1 MEVWPLDKLG
11 QEGLRVMGCGDNLA
25 HIYGWYAVTL
35 STPVIKAFKDRT
47 YPVLITTDNYQ
58 TSPFHITL
66 GTRIILDMIELTT
79 EGELNKAEDSWNR
92 AYHAMLL
99 SSKEAYSRRSSMDQA
114 LRLQK
119 DVTIPAH
126 TQLPIQIEVELPEA
140 CQDISYCMEPPKE
153 GIKVRGKRLTFMPTF
168 LKTKESKTRCTIFV
182 INPSDQAAHLRKGT
196 AIGAVRGAEE
206 VRIPSPPQADV
217 EPRREEFVKI
227 GCATAFQHSTEAEQS
242 TPLPSAHP
250 DGTKLSREEKTRQ
263 LLETLD
269 LSGIEEESDSIKQ
282 QVRQLFTDYEDVFSL
297 GDTDLGE
304 AKHAQHTI
312 RLEDHTPFKER
323 YRRIP
328 PHQLEEVKTELKN
341 MLEVG
346 VIKPSESPWT
356 NAVVLVRKKGGA
368 LRLCIDF
375 RKLNARTLKDAY
387 ALPRIDEVL
396 DSLSGSSYF
405 SALDLRMGFWQ
416 TPLEETSKQYT
427 AFTVGP
433 LGFYEFQRM
442 PFGLTN
448 APATFQ
454 RLMENSLRE
463 LHLTWCLIYLDDI
476 VVYSK
481 SLEDQITR
489 LRGVFQKL
497 REAHLKLKPSKCSFF
512 KRRLHY
518 LGHIVDAE
526 GIHMDPDKVQDI
538 KDWPAPTTVTGIRQ
552 FIGLAN
558 QYRRFIKDYSQ
569 IAKPM
574 RQLICNEYAKS
585 KSRNIEAEWRADPK
599 IQAAFE
605 KLKGAVSQA
614 PVLAYANFGKP
625 FRLVTD
631 ASTIGLGAA
640 LYQTQDDGKDKPVA
654 FASRALSKSELNYP
668 AHKLEFLALK
678 WAVTQKFKDY
688 LYAAPCFE
696 VCTDNNPLTYVLTT
710 AKLDAT
716 GHRWIAELASYNFS
730 LKYLKGTKNVVA
742 DALSRIDWHAAP
754 PEARPTSGTD
764 EMNAEAVK
772 SALIEATTDPE
783 ERTEALAVMAKA
795 TRIQG
800 GQDLDFITP
809 MKAKLEVD
817 WKKEQAEDPVLN
829 AIATWLKTPKAQ
841 RGTLAERLPS
851 QEEAPDAEAY
861 KPQASR
867 YRMKDGLLYRVVD
880 PPQKR
885 AKHES
890 TLYQFMVPRKF
901 RAAVLTGCHDD
912 AAHLGTARVQA
923 LLRERFYWP
932 TMYSDAE
939 SYCKNCRTCV
949 RAQGNNHKEPLCP
962 IVATQ
967 PGELYH
973 VDFCKIEAPESLG
986 TRTNVN
992 VMVVTDHFTRFSQ
1005 AYLVPS
1011 QTAKETAGALWTH
1024 FDLFGIPARLL
1035 TDQGSNFTSQLLQE
1049 VCRIANISK
1058 LRTSP
1063 HHPEGNGQ
1071 VERFNRTLYKM
1082 LAKLPKE
1089 QKQDWDQHLAR
1100 LVSAYNRT
1108 RHATTG
1114 YSPFFLFYG
1123 RRPRLELDMQ
1133 FPQNPGTPKP
1143 KVKFVQDLEKGIRWA
1158 HDLAAETAQ
1167 KEMDRQKR
1175 YYDKRVRAIV
1185 LRPGDLV
1192 LLRQETPRTRF
1203 KLRMKWEEEPYEVL
1217 SRTGPNIPV
1226 YRIRNT
1232 KTDKVKTV
1240 HRNKL
1245 FTLLTAEEPE
1255 ESQSA
1260 GGASSSSQENGP
1272 LPKALAKAVQT
1283 VTTVLSNPQT
1293 LLRNF
1298 GF

>member
-1 MEVWPLDKLG
+1 MEVWPLEKLG
-11 QEGLRVMGCGDNLA
+11 QEGLKVVGCGDNLA
-25 HIYGWYAVTL
+25 HIYGWYAATL
-35 STPVIKAFKDRT
+35 STPVIEAFKDRT

-79 EGELNKAEDSWNR
+79 EDELNRAEDSWNR

-99 SSKEAYSRRSSMDQA
+99 SSKEAYSRHSQVDHVI
-114 LRLQK
+114 RLTGK
-119 DVTIPAH
+119 VSLPAH
-126 TQLPIQIEVELPEA
+126 TQSPVSIEVELPGGHQEA
-140 CQDISYCMEPPKE
+140 AYCVEPPKD
-153 GIKVRGKRLTFMPTF
+153 GIKCRNQKLSFMPVF
-168 LKTKESKTRCTIFV
+168 LKTQEKQATCTIFI
-182 INPSDQAAHLRKGT
+182 INPSNQTIHLQKGT
-196 AIGAVRGAEE
+196 TIGTVKGVEE
-206 VRIPSPPQADV
+206 VRTPEANNEI
-217 EPRREEFVKI
+217 RREDLVEA
-227 GCATAFQHSTEAEQS
+227 GCATTFTRSAEAGS
-242 TPLPSAHP
+242 PTPPLPAHP
-250 DGTKLSREEKTRQ
+250 EPVKLSKEEKVQQ
-263 LLETLD
+263 LLEALD
-269 LSGIEEESDSIKQ
+269 LSEVEEEPPEVKQ
-282 QVRQLFTDYEDVFSL
+282 QIYQLFTDFEDIFSL

-304 AKHAQHTI
+304 AKNVQHVI
-312 RLEDHTPFKER
+312 RLEDHAPFKER

-328 PHQLEEVKTELKN
+328 PHQLEEVKTELRN

-396 DSLSGSSYF
+396 DSLSGSSCF

-416 TPLEETSKQYT
+416 TPLEESSKQYT

-481 SLEDQITR
+481 TLEDQITR
-489 LRGVFQKL
+489 LRGVFLKL
-497 REAHLKLKPSKCSFF
+497 REANLKLKPSKCNFF
-512 KRRLHY
+512 KKRLHY
-518 LGHIVDAE
+518 LGHIVDKD
-526 GIHMDPDKVQDI
+526 GIHMDPAKVEVI
-538 KDWPAPTTVTGIRQ
+538 KNWPAPKTVTGVRQ

-585 KSRNIEAEWRADPK
+585 KSLNIEAQWQADPE
-599 IQAAFE
+599 IQDAFD
-605 KLKGAVSQA
+605 KLKKAVSQA
-614 PVLAYANFGKP
+614 PVLAYADFGRP

-640 LYQTQDDGKDKPVA
+640 LYQVQEDGKDKPIA
-654 FASRALSKSELNYP
+654 FASRALSKSEQNYP

-688 LYAAPCFE
+688 LYAAPHFE
-696 VCTDNNPLTYVLTT
+696 VCTDNNPLTYVLST

-742 DALSRIDWHAAP
+742 DALSRIDWHAPP
-754 PEARPTSGTD
+754 PEARPASVTD
-764 EMNAEAVK
+764 TMNPEAVK
-772 SALIEATTDPE
+772 SALVEATMDPG
-783 ERTEALAVMAKA
+783 ERAEALPVMAKA
-795 TRIQG
+795 NNIQG
-800 GQDLDFITP
+800 GQDLDFVTP

-817 WKKEQAEDPVLN
+817 WKKEQEADPVLR
-829 AIATWLKTPKAQ
+829 AIRLWLSTPKKK
-841 RGTLAERLPS
+841 RGPLAELLPT
-851 QEEAPDAEAY
+851 QDEAPDAEAY

-867 YRMKDGLLYRVVD
+867 YRMKDGLLYRIVD

-885 AKHES
+885 AKHEN
-890 TLYQFMVPRKF
+890 TLFQFMIPRKF

-949 RAQGNNHKEPLCP
+949 RAQGNNSKEPLCP

-973 VDFCKIEAPESLG
+973 VDFCKIEAPEG
-986 TRTNVN
+986 YGKRTNVN

-1035 TDQGSNFTSQLLQE
+1035 TDQGSNFTSKLLQE
-1049 VCRIANISK
+1049 VCSIANISK

-1071 VERFNRTLYKM
+1071 VERFNRTLYRM

-1089 QKQDWDQHLAR
+1089 QKDNWDQHLGR

-1133 FPQNPGTPKP
+1133 FPQNPGIPKS
-1143 KVKFVQDLEKGIRWA
+1143 KAKFIQDLEKGIRWA
-1158 HDLAAETAQ
+1158 HELAAETAQ
-1167 KEMDRQKR
+1167 KEMNRQKR
-1175 YYDKRVRAIV
+1175 YYDKRVRAVV
-1185 LRPGDLV
+1185 LQPGDLV
-1192 LLRQETPRTRF
+1192 LLQQEVPRTRF

-1217 SRTGPNIPV
+1217 SRTGPQVPV
-1226 YRIRNT
+1226 YKIKNT
-1232 KTDKVKTV
+1232 KTGRIKTV

-1245 FTLLTAEEPE
+1245 LTLLTAEQPAESKSVGDASVRPENEP
-1255 ESQSA
+1255 
-1260 GGASSSSQENGP
+1260 GT
-1272 LPKALAKAVQT
+1272 LAKAVQRI
-1283 VTTVLSNPQT
+1283 TTVLSNPQT
-1293 LLRNF
+1293 LLWNL
-1298 GF
+1298 GSKIT